1 MKNILAIRREDK
13 NIWERRVPLIPE
25 HIKEIIEKNDIKV
38 IVQPFPKRA
47 FSDDEYLES
56 GAELNEDLSK
66 SKIIFGVKE
75 IPIDLIEKNKVYIFF
90 SHTIKGQ
97 DYNMPL
103 LKKNIDSNST
113 LIDYECI
120 MDENGKRLVF
130 FGKYAGLAGM
140 IDGIHAMGRRYKA
153 NGFDTPFQN
162 IKQAY
167 EYTDL
172 DEAKSE
178 IQKVSEQIK
187 TDGLPKEICPFVVG
201 FSGYGNVSKGAQE
214 VFDLLPHKEISPEE
228 LLSLSDADDKVIYK
242 VVFKEKDMFERID
255 GNKFELQDYFDN
267 PEKYKS
273 RFENYLDK
281 LSVLVNAIYW
291 HDKCP
296 RLVTKE
302 YVKNRTSE
310 KLQLIVDITCD
321 INGSIEFT
329 EKATMPDNPTYVYN
343 PDEDRIIDGYEGKG
357 IADLAIDNLP
367 AELPKNSSREFSN
380 SLKSFVPGIEKA
392 DYNTSLEQSNLPDEI
407 KRAVIVYNGR
417 LTDNFKYLEKFIN
430 E

>member
-103 LKKNIDSNST
+103 LKKIIDSNST

-140 IDGIHAMGRRYKA
+140 IDGILAMGRRYKA

-187 TDGLPKEICPFVVG
+187 TDGIPKESCPFVVG

>member
-407 KRAVIVYNGR
+407 KRAVIVYDGR